1 MSYYFYNETINKE
14 NTYFFYEKIN
24 YIYELNYYNDEDIID
39 FFNKVIIN
47 NNWKNTDIISAVS
60 NDSSVISC
68 CDNKIIFNSYKAI
81 QINVI
86 NFEPLKP
93 K

>member
-14 NTYFFYEKIN
+14 NTYFFSEEIN
-24 YIYELNYYNDEDIID
+24 YINELNYYDDENIID

-60 NDSSVISC
+60 NNSSVISC

-86 NFEPLKP
+86 NFEPE
-93 K
+93 